1 MAARPSLPGPTSAAQ
16 LSRWADLPPE
26 LLRAALAGAEEWFDP
41 PPGWDTQEQT
51 SLEDTPLTLA
61 DLLHAA
67 SACRSW
73 RHALSQS
80 PPLGSLTVG
89 ARPAGQQAWMERV
102 RPGVRCLRLHFSAA
116 GPQGQALL
124 RALRP
129 EVVELSGSGRQG
141 EQDRGAA
148 ELVAGPPAGE
158 DSSAA
163 AAPSPLHSLSV
174 DLSHATLDLTAMP
187 ALASLDI
194 CVDELA
200 GSDTLA
206 GATALTHLSIGSTS
220 EPPNAPPVAEHLKT
234 MVWKGGFRCYPWKY
248 C

>member
-26 LLRAALAGAEEWFDP
+26 LLRAALAGAEEWFEP

-129 EVVELSGSGRQG
+129 EVRASLQG
-141 EQDRGAA
+141 VPCWACLTLQRASLQLPLRVNLLRSLPLCSSLPSSFPLQATFGLEVAVPQAA
-148 ELVAGPPAGE
+148 CPAHPAWRTFAP
-158 DSSAA
+158 SMSAA
-163 AAPSPLHSLSV
+163 WTGTRPGCA
-174 DLSHATLDLTAMP
+174 
-187 ALASLDI
+187 
-194 CVDELA
+194 
-200 GSDTLA
+200 
-206 GATALTHLSIGSTS
+206 
-220 EPPNAPPVAEHLKT
+220 
-234 MVWKGGFRCYPWKY
+234 R
-248 C
+248 